1 MASANIYIYIGEGGE
16 GGGGGIVKM
25 DDYSDKRGRWIAA
38 LD

>member
-1 MASANIYIYIGEGGE
+1 MASANIYIYRGR
-16 GGGGGIVKM
+16 GGGGGIVKT